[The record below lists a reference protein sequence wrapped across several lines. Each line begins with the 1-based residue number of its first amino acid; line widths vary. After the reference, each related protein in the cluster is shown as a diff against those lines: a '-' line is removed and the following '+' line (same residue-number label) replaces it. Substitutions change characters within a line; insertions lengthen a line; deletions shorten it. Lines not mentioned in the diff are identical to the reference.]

1 MNALKGF
8 LDPFAKW
15 ITMKDQVCSCT
26 VGDNLSPQVLGVHK
40 PEELRKLLLFLGQE
54 IGTSHPNN
62 LITNHSKIEC
72 SKMAD
77 ELIVSHSELS

>member
-1 MNALKGF
+1 MRKRNEDVAARAILNALKGF

-40 PEELRKLLLFLGQE
+40 PEELRKLLLFLG
-54 IGTSHPNN
+54 
-62 LITNHSKIEC
+62 
-72 SKMAD
+72 
-77 ELIVSHSELS
+77 